1 MKEIYESPMI
11 AIISFESSDIITAS
25 PALPEDEDLG
35 EWDLRTVQQKPPT
48 DVGGF
53 CEFWV

>member
-35 EWDLRTVQQKPPT
+35 EWDLRTI
-48 DVGGF
+48 
-53 CEFWV
+53 